1 VVEPELLDGAC
12 ESMEPLGVL
21 LLAPEPESIGGL
33 TAPAEPPEVS
43 ELMPGPPERMSLEE
57 PVSLGALEFV
67 DGLAL
72 VVALVS
78 AGVPVVA
85 EALAPAPLAAIDWP
99 DHQSWLARWLGE
111 ARR

>member
-21 LLAPEPESIGGL
+21 GLAPEPESIGGL

-43 ELMPGPPERMSLEE
+43 ELMAGPPERISLDA
-57 PVSLGALEFV
+57 PVSLELV

-85 EALAPAPLAAIDWP
+85 EALAPAPLAAIVWP
-99 DHQSWLARWLGE
+99 DHQSRFARSLGE